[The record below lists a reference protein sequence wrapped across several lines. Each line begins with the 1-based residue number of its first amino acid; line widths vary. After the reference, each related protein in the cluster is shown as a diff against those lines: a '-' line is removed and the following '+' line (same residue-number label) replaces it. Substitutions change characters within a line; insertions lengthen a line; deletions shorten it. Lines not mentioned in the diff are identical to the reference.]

1 MLGILTS
8 WISAFG
14 SVRYTGQLSGEP
26 IIPLPLTLLLLSP
39 LCSLNKA
46 INESLLYKLL
56 PSLPAVH
63 RLFASALRFRPL
75 KEVRLFQSCFQI
87 KP

>member
-8 WISAFG
+8 GISASG
-14 SVRYTGQLSGEP
+14 SVRYASQLSGEP

-39 LCSLNKA
+39 LCSMNKA

-56 PSLPAVH
+56 PSLPTVH
-63 RLFASALRFRPL
+63 RPFASAL
-75 KEVRLFQSCFQI
+75 
-87 KP
+87 